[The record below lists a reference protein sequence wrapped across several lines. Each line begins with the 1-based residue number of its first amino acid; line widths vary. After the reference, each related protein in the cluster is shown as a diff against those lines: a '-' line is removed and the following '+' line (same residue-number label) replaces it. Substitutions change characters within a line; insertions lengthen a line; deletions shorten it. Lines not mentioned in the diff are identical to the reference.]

1 MAADIHHY
9 IQERI
14 SPDIMDIH
22 EEFRRVA
29 LDNGIP
35 YIPFPPNSGN
45 KDGCIFIIFLG
56 NNSITLVGIFIRN
69 PAKIICEIL

>member
-14 SPDIMDIH
+14 SPDIIDIH

-35 YIPFPPNSGN
+35 YIPFPKGEHPFAL
-45 KDGCIFIIFLG
+45 KDLDVRV
-56 NNSITLVGIFIRN
+56 S
-69 PAKIICEIL
+69 